1 MYEML
6 HFNRR
11 ATQLAVA
18 LAFLAILGG
27 CSGNSFNIAPVHGK
41 VSVADKPLFQGR
53 LMFAPIAQG
62 ETDNPG
68 KPAFGTIDKNGAYRL
83 TTFKKDDGAVVGE
96 HWVTIINVEEDLPDG
111 VPEFDRLTSPNK
123 VKVVAGKDNE
133 INISVSKAAAEKL
146 GDENR

>member
-1 MYEML
+1 MHESYFSQSRL
-6 HFNRR
+6 LPI
-11 ATQLAVA
+11 AGVV
-18 LAFLAILGG
+18 FLATLAG
-27 CSGNSFNIAPVHGK
+27 CSGNSFNVAPVHGK

-62 ETDNPG
+62 ESDNPG
-68 KPAFGTIDKNGAYRL
+68 KLAFGTIDKNGGYRL

-111 VPEFDRLTSPNK
+111 VPEFDRLTSPAK

-133 INISVSKAAAEKL
+133 ININVSKAAAEKL

>member
-1 MYEML
+1 MYESVYSQSRL
-6 HFNRR
+6 LPFA
-11 ATQLAVA
+11 ATV
-18 LAFLAILGG
+18 FLVILSGCGG
-27 CSGNSFNIAPVHGK
+27 SNFNIAPVHGK

-68 KPAFGTIDKNGAYRL
+68 KPAFGTIDKNGGYRL

-111 VPEFDRLTSPNK
+111 VPEFDRLTSPAK
-123 VKVVAGKDNE
+123 VKVVAGQDNE
-133 INISVSKAAAEKL
+133 ININVSKAAAEKL